1 MLRLGA
7 DREVLRIH
15 LQRRLLVAGA
25 HAARARHPRRLRAAE
40 ERDGEALRARAH
52 GAACDGD
59 DGLSM
64 DSFLRLLLRF
74 ILVPLG
80 YLAAVIVGACVLVL
94 GSWQTGSMM
103 LSHDP
108 DIATAGVFGAFIAGP
123 IMVVVLASSMWMPSS
138 VGILISEAFA
148 IRSWIFH
155 ALNGAVSGW
164 IGWQMFSS
172 IDQSGAPM
180 NETTFIFGAG
190 LAGGFAYWAVAG
202 WNAGFW
208 KPVFPRRAL
217 APPANNP
224 FNPPAR
230 TEA

>member
-1 MLRLGA
+1 
-7 DREVLRIH
+7 
-15 LQRRLLVAGA
+15 
-25 HAARARHPRRLRAAE
+25 
-40 ERDGEALRARAH
+40 
-52 GAACDGD
+52 
-59 DGLSM
+59 M

-74 ILVPLG
+74 IIVPLG
-80 YLAAVIVGACVLVL
+80 YMAAVTVGACMLVI

-103 LSHDP
+103 LNENP
-108 DIATAGVFGAFIAGP
+108 DIATAGIFGTLIAGP
-123 IMVVVLASSMWMPSS
+123 IMFVVLAATMWMPSS

-155 ALNGAVSGW
+155 ALNGAISGW
-164 IGWQMFSS
+164 VGWQLFLA
-172 IDQSGAPM
+172 IDQATTPM

-208 KPVFPRRAL
+208 KPVFARRV
-217 APPANNP
+217 APPASNP

>member
-1 MLRLGA
+1 M
-7 DREVLRIH
+7 DVL
-15 LQRRLLVAGA
+15 
-25 HAARARHPRRLRAAE
+25 
-40 ERDGEALRARAH
+40 
-52 GAACDGD
+52 
-59 DGLSM
+59 
-64 DSFLRLLLRF
+64 LRLLLRF

-80 YLAAVIVGACVLVL
+80 YLAAVIVGAGVLVL
-94 GSWQTGSMM
+94 GSWKTGSMM
-103 LSHDP
+103 LSPDP
-108 DIATAGVFGAFIAGP
+108 DLAAAGAFGALVAGP
-123 IMVVVLASSMWMPSS
+123 IMFVVLTSTMWMPSS

-155 ALNGAVSGW
+155 ALNGAISAW
-164 IGWQMFSS
+164 IGWQTFSAF
-172 IDQSGAPM
+172 DQSTTPM

-208 KPVFPRRAL
+208 KPVFARRAVP
-217 APPANNP
+217 PPANNP

>member
-1 MLRLGA
+1 
-7 DREVLRIH
+7 
-15 LQRRLLVAGA
+15 
-25 HAARARHPRRLRAAE
+25 
-40 ERDGEALRARAH
+40 
-52 GAACDGD
+52 
-59 DGLSM
+59 M
-64 DSFLRLLLRF
+64 DTVLRLLLRF
-74 ILVPLG
+74 VLVPLG
-80 YLAAVIVGACVLVL
+80 YLAAVSVGAAVLVL

-108 DIATAGVFGAFIAGP
+108 DVAAAGALGALVAGP
-123 IMVVVLASSMWMPSS
+123 IMLLLLASTMWMPAS

-148 IRSWIFH
+148 VRSWIFH
-155 ALNGAVSGW
+155 ALNGAISGW
-164 IGWQMFSS
+164 VGWQTFAP
-172 IDQSGAPM
+172 IDQSVTPM

-208 KPVFPRRAL
+208 KPVFGRPAL
-217 APPANNP
+217 PPPTNNP